1 MADGQINLQLRC
13 PDLASLPE
21 VAEQILASVKDQNIW
36 LFKGEMGAGKTTLIK
51 AICSQLGV
59 EDTVASPS
67 YSIVNEYKLGDGKLF
82 HFDFYRIESIEEA
95 QNIGVEEYFD
105 SGNYCFIEWF
115 AKVDPLLPDVGLLI
129 NIEGTQEEER
139 IIDVKTYDRV

>member
-13 PDLASLPE
+13 PNLAALPE
-21 VAEQILASVKDQNIW
+21 VAEQILAVAKDQNIW

-67 YSIVNEYKLGDGKLF
+67 YSIINEYKLGTGKLF
-82 HFDFYRIESIEEA
+82 HFDFYRVESLEEA
-95 QNIGVEEYFD
+95 RNIGVEEYFD

-115 AKVDPLLPDVGLLI
+115 GKVDPLLPDVGLLI
-129 NIEGTQEEER
+129 SIKGTQEEER